1 MTDETLQCFPVTKD
15 GSFGSF
21 TRRGQEGPKGTHSLG
36 TPSTHPS
43 HHHPAWPA
51 GFSFA
56 FCTRVPELPF
66 SPIHAHPV
74 SPGADICAA
83 LCLLVSKSSSF
94 SWLPI
99 SLPNCKIWVQNLKP
113 DNLGSAHATPKSIS
127 SLGCAGLRGTLLK
140 LREVGPP
147 EGSCII
153 MKNEH
158 HLPNLC
164 VCVSHSVRP
173 DSLRPHRL

>member
-1 MTDETLQCFPVTKD
+1 MVALAPSPAEVKNVPKEHTASEPPPPTRATTTPPGLQAFLLHFAP
-15 GSFGSF
+15 GSLNS
-21 TRRGQEGPKGTHSLG
+21 HS
-36 TPSTHPS
+36 P
-43 HHHPAWPA
+43 
-51 GFSFA
+51 
-56 FCTRVPELPF
+56 
-66 SPIHAHPV
+66 PIHAHPV

-113 DNLGSAHATPKSIS
+113 DNLGSAHTTPKSIS

-173 DSLRPHRL
+173 DSLQPHRL